1 MVQSNNTHNKYLDL
15 TFLSGPDI
23 IFGTVLCQ
31 LYHKLILSNIIHLL
45 LMPSISVVF
54 LTAKNNFI
62 AKEEQI
68 SFKDCAEAFKS
79 GLTTSGI
86 YTLTV
91 SNTAQE
97 KKVG

>member
-1 MVQSNNTHNKYLDL
+1 
-15 TFLSGPDI
+15 
-23 IFGTVLCQ
+23 
-31 LYHKLILSNIIHLL
+31 
-45 LMPSISVVF
+45 MPSISIVF

-86 YTLTV
+86 YTLMG

-97 KKVG
+97 KKVRITVKSYLGILHVKGYLSWQMRYFKG

>member
-1 MVQSNNTHNKYLDL
+1 
-15 TFLSGPDI
+15 
-23 IFGTVLCQ
+23 
-31 LYHKLILSNIIHLL
+31 
-45 LMPSISVVF
+45 MPAISIVF
-54 LTAKNNFI
+54 LAAKNNFI

-91 SNTAQE
+91 PNTAQE
-97 KKVG
+97 KKVGWL

>member
-1 MVQSNNTHNKYLDL
+1 MFSKS
-15 TFLSGPDI
+15 LS
-23 IFGTVLCQ
+23 LC
-31 LYHKLILSNIIHLL
+31 L
-45 LMPSISVVF
+45 V
-54 LTAKNNFI
+54 AKSSFV

-91 SNTAQE
+91 PNTSEE
-97 KKVG
+97 KKVLKSPRPSNCYITAM

>member
-1 MVQSNNTHNKYLDL
+1 
-15 TFLSGPDI
+15 
-23 IFGTVLCQ
+23 
-31 LYHKLILSNIIHLL
+31 
-45 LMPSISVVF
+45 MPSISIAF
-54 LTAKNNFI
+54 LAAKNNFM

-91 SNTAQE
+91 PNTAQE
-97 KKVG
+97 KKVGWL

>member
-1 MVQSNNTHNKYLDL
+1 
-15 TFLSGPDI
+15 
-23 IFGTVLCQ
+23 
-31 LYHKLILSNIIHLL
+31 
-45 LMPSISVVF
+45 MPSIFIVF

-91 SNTAQE
+91 PNTVQE
-97 KKVG
+97 KKVGWLYAT

>member
-1 MVQSNNTHNKYLDL
+1 
-15 TFLSGPDI
+15 
-23 IFGTVLCQ
+23 
-31 LYHKLILSNIIHLL
+31 
-45 LMPSISVVF
+45 MPSNSIVF
-54 LTAKNNFI
+54 LIAKNKFI

-97 KKVG
+97 KKVR